1 MALGIKARGERMEMA
16 RRFETGFLSKRE
28 FCRREQISSTKLNYW
43 LARLDREK
51 SQETIEGEFLELVVS
66 DDAQTNGGTNGCA
79 PQVICE
85 LELPHGVNLRFFGP
99 SQ

>member
-1 MALGIKARGERMEMA
+1 MALGIKARRERMEMA

-51 SQETIEGEFLELVVS
+51 SQETIEGEFLEVVVS
-66 DDAQTNGGTNGCA
+66 DLTQNREGPCHSEVQLT
-79 PQVICE
+79 CE
-85 LELPHGVNLRFFGP
+85 LELPHGVKLRFFGP